1 MEIMM
6 FKNSLDRYGLITKI
20 LHASI
25 GCLIIYLLYLGF
37 TMTGLENSPEKWATY
52 GLHKSLGVVVLVL
65 ASLFYIWKFFN
76 KNPKEVGHLN
86 GFQKAL
92 SKIVK
97 FGLLV
102 IMLFYPLTG
111 YIMSSAG
118 GHAIK
123 LFDKWEVPLLI
134 EKGATIAGYEVGGIA
149 HSLHGYLMYA
159 TIGLLVLHIA
169 GALFHHFIMKDD
181 TLKRMTTKF

>member
-1 MEIMM
+1 M
-6 FKNSLDRYGLITKI
+6 FKNNEDRYGIITKI

-25 GCLIIYLLYLGF
+25 GFLMIYLLYLGF
-37 TMTGLENSPEKWATY
+37 TMTGLEKSPEKWATY
-52 GLHKSLGVVVLVL
+52 GLHKSLGFVVLVL

-76 KNPKEVGHLN
+76 TSPKKVGYLN
-86 GFQKAL
+86 GFQKVL

-111 YIMSSAG
+111 YVMSSAG
-118 GHAIK
+118 GHDIK
-123 LFDKWEVPLLI
+123 LFDTWDVPLLI
-134 EKGATIAGYEVGGIA
+134 EKGATIAGYEVSGIA

-159 TIGLLVLHIA
+159 TIGLLALHIA